1 MMQIA
6 KNLRM
11 NTDVRRKIFY
21 SVMSSEDYV
30 EAYGKVLKLNL
41 KVMYVELVVETQFKT
56 KNL

>member
-1 MMQIA
+1 MQIA